1 MLLTR
6 HTYSWQRVPDVA
18 RSHTQ
23 GAVAVH
29 AVPDVD
35 QIHLSMDNSFN
46 SNEGTNVIVSWCV
59 LHAHLFCS
67 ASLFAHGVCN
77 MHCTA
82 LGSAGQHRGRGELC
96 DGFTSPPVPTVISI

>member
-1 MLLTR
+1 MLTR
-6 HTYSWQRVPDVA
+6 HTYSWQRVPDAA

-77 MHCTA
+77 MHGTA
-82 LGSAGQHRGRGELC
+82 HCGRGNTVEGKSC
-96 DGFTSPPVPTVISI
+96 VMHSRPPVPTVISI